1 MKKLKELPLY
11 RDTYELLSVITDL
24 LKSFP
29 KLYRYNLGDKL
40 MNSAL
45 ELISDLSLSCKYNS
59 DMKYFNYMDSY
70 LGHYQYMKAIIRL
83 CNEKK
88 ILTSKEIAKL
98 AIHLR
103 NIEQNLTNQI

>member
-11 RDTYELLSVITDL
+11 RDTYELLGTITDL
-24 LKSFP
+24 LRSFP

-45 ELISDLSLSCKYNS
+45 ELFSDLSLLCKYNS
-59 DMKYFNYMDSY
+59 DLKYYDNVDSY
-70 LGHYQYMKAIIRL
+70 LKHYQYMKAIIRV
-83 CNEKK
+83 CNEKR

-98 AIHLR
+98 AVHLR
-103 NIEQNLTNQI
+103 NIERNLENQI